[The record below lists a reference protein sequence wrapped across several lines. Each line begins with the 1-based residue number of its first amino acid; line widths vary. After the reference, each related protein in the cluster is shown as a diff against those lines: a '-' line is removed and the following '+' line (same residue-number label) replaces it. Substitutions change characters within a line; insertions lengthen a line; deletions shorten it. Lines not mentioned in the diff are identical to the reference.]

1 LCLCAGFTASA
12 QNKQDSL
19 LQAATLEQCINY
31 ALTHQAAIQQAL
43 VDEKITEYNIKSRLA
58 DWYPQLNTTY
68 NLQHN
73 FQRPTFVVNG
83 NPVIQGFPNQ
93 SSVGLGLSQVLFN
106 RDVFLA
112 SRTRR
117 DAELQARQNTVATKI
132 DITVEVTKAFYDIL
146 ATQQQIKVAEEN
158 IVRLEKSL
166 SDAYYQYKAGVV
178 DKTDYKRAT
187 ISLNNTKAS
196 LKANRDVLTAKKEYL
211 KYLMGYPVKESL
223 AIVYDSLAMERQA
236 SLDTALPLDFSRRIE
251 YQSLQTQRNLQVANL
266 RYQKLAFIPTI
277 SLNGQYN
284 FNYFNDN
291 FSKVYANNFPNS
303 YVALTAAFPIFQ
315 GGKRRFNIKAAEWQ
329 VTRVDWDIVNT
340 KNSINSEYATALA
353 NYKAN
358 LANYQAS
365 KENVALAQEVYDVL
379 DLQYRNGIKT
389 YLEVITAQTDLRT
402 AQINYFNAL
411 YQLLSSKTDVQRALG
426 QITY

>member
-1 LCLCAGFTASA
+1 
-12 QNKQDSL
+12 
-19 LQAATLEQCINY
+19 
-31 ALTHQAAIQQAL
+31 
-43 VDEKITEYNIKSRLA
+43 
-58 DWYPQLNTTY
+58 
-68 NLQHN
+68 
-73 FQRPTFVVNG
+73 
-83 NPVIQGFPNQ
+83 
-93 SSVGLGLSQVLFN
+93 LFN